1 VIQTVAVTIQP
12 KSGLVRAIGR
22 WSLVALTVNS
32 VIGSGVFGLPGTVA
46 GLLGKRSILAV
57 LVAGAAI
64 GVIMVCFA
72 EVASQFSE
80 AGGPYLYARSVFGRP
95 VGLVVGWTFYLSQS
109 AAPAANANL
118 FVIYLQE
125 FWPGAKASR
134 VVILSIL
141 IGLLA
146 LINILGVRQGTRVSN
161 VFTIAKL
168 LPLLMVVLA
177 GAAVT
182 IFRPVAMGV
191 AGPVD
196 GNVWWKAMVLLVF
209 AYGGFETA
217 LVPLGEA
224 KNPKRDVGFALMI
237 SLVACVAVYVLVQW
251 VVVGVLG
258 NGAATDRPLAE
269 VARHTMGNRGAA
281 LVSLGALVSVYGYLS
296 AKLLSMPRT
305 TFALAEGGDLP
316 SPFAWVSRRFHTPW
330 VSILI
335 YAATVWGLSLA
346 GNFAWNVT
354 LSAVAR
360 LFYYAVVCAALIA
373 LRRSRPGATRFQVPG
388 GPVLAVLGILMC
400 IGMAW
405 QVDLSQSRILAVTVG
420 AALLNWAWARWL
432 RPAKA

>member
-1 VIQTVAVTIQP
+1 MTAPP
-12 KSGLVRAIGR
+12 KTGLVRAIGR

-46 GLLGKRSILAV
+46 ALLGKQSVFAV
-57 LVAGAAI
+57 LLAGAAI
-64 GVIMVCFA
+64 GVVMMCFA

-80 AGGPYLYARSVFGRP
+80 AGGPYLYARTVFGRL
-95 VGLVVGWTFYLSQS
+95 VGIVVGWTFYLAQS

-118 FVIYLQE
+118 FVIYLAE

-134 VVILSIL
+134 FLILTIL
-141 IGLLA
+141 VGLLA

-182 IFRPVAMGV
+182 MFHPAPMAPEGQITGGV
-191 AGPVD
+191 
-196 GNVWWKAMVLLVF
+196 WLKAMVLLVF

-224 KNPKRDVGFALMI
+224 KNPRRDVGFALLM
-237 SLVACVAVYVLVQW
+237 SLITCVAIYALVQW

-258 NGAATDRPLAE
+258 NGATTDRPLAE
-269 VARHTMGNRGAA
+269 VARLTMGNRGAA
-281 LVSLGALVSVYGYLS
+281 LVAIGALVSAYGYLS

-305 TFALAEGGDLP
+305 TFALTEGGDFP
-316 SPFAWVSRRFHTPW
+316 GPFAWVSRRFHTPW
-330 VSILI
+330 LSILI
-335 YAATVWGLSLA
+335 YAFTVWGLALV

-360 LFYYAVVCAALIA
+360 LFYYGVVCAALIG
-373 LRRSRPGATRFQVPG
+373 LRRNHPGAARFRVPG

-400 IGMAW
+400 LAMAT
-405 QVDLSQSRILAVTVG
+405 QVDLSQSRILTVTVG
-420 AALLNWAWARWL
+420 AAVLNWAWVRW
-432 RPAKA
+432 RTRAQA

>member
-1 VIQTVAVTIQP
+1 MIQTVAVTIQP

-146 LINILGVRQGTRVSN
+146 LINILGVRQGTGVSN

-237 SLVACVAVYVLVQW
+237 SLLACVAVYVLVQW

-281 LVSLGALVSVYGYLS
+281 LVALGALVSVYGYLS

-305 TFALAEGGDLP
+305 TFALAEGGDFFNSDLRGGG
-316 SPFAWVSRRFHTPW
+316 VG
-330 VSILI
+330 
-335 YAATVWGLSLA
+335 TVTGRKLCLECYS
-346 GNFAWNVT
+346 V
-354 LSAVAR
+354 
-360 LFYYAVVCAALIA
+360 
-373 LRRSRPGATRFQVPG
+373 G
-388 GPVLAVLGILMC
+388 G
-400 IGMAW
+400 
-405 QVDLSQSRILAVTVG
+405 R
-420 AALLNWAWARWL
+420 AALLLCGGLCCTDRFATEPARSDAVPSARRAGTRRAGHTDVCRDGVAGGL
-432 RPAKA
+432 EPVPDPGSDGGRGAAQLGVGAVVATG